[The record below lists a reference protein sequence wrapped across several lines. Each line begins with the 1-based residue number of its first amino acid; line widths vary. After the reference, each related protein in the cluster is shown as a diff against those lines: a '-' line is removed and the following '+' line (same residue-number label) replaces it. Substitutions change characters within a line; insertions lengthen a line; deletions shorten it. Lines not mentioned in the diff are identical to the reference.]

1 MNGLIVV
8 KAFFRLL
15 EWKRLAKEALM
26 GEKGGAQ
33 AGGIHAFEVR
43 TIDGAMRPLA
53 DYEGKVCLIVNTASK
68 CGFTPQYEGLEK
80 LHADFKARGLR
91 VLGFPSNDFGA
102 QEPGS
107 EAVIK
112 EFCST
117 RYRVSFDLFAKIGV
131 KGEGIH
137 PLYEFL
143 TKHSGHNGDIPWNF
157 SKFLVG
163 REGRVAARFGPDTE
177 PLDKALV
184 AAVEAALAC

>member
-1 MNGLIVV
+1 MSGLIVA
-8 KAFFRLL
+8 KAFFRML
-15 EWKRLAKEALM
+15 EWKRRAKEALM
-26 GEKGGAQ
+26 GNKSEAES
-33 AGGIHAFEVR
+33 GGIYAFEMN
-43 TIDGAMRPLA
+43 TIEGTPRPLA
-53 DYEGKVCLIVNTASK
+53 EYKGKVCLIINTASK

-80 LHADFKARGLR
+80 LHAEFKARGLR

-107 EAVIK
+107 EAEIK

-117 RYRVSFDLFAKIGV
+117 RYRVSFDLFAKIRV
-131 KGEGIH
+131 KGEGMH

-157 SKFLVG
+157 SKFLVD

-177 PLDKALV
+177 PLDKALT
-184 AAVEAALAC
+184 AAIEAALAA